1 MFWLNARK
9 SIVNEMV
16 LVLFIHGPMKQSKP
30 QRSTPRALKDN
41 NDNEFFCQKS
51 KTRTADH

>member
-9 SIVNEMV
+9 SIVSEMV

-41 NDNEFFCQKS
+41 NDNEFFLK
-51 KTRTADH
+51 K